1 MNDKAVW
8 SQSAS
13 YAGMWHSNPPSLLPQ
28 REVSKLQK
36 IKGKKRGGGG
46 ACKFLTTNPVLASR
60 FPPRFPAPGWG
71 KGTWEGKSGVP
82 PEPPA
87 TPLDREGRERSRLWG
102 SSMRWVGVAVR
113 APWGLTPAR
122 VGRFWISCLG

>member
-36 IKGKKRGGGG
+36 KGREGERGGGG
-46 ACKFLTTNPVLASR
+46 MVHAS
-60 FPPRFPAPGWG
+60 F
-71 KGTWEGKSGVP
+71 
-82 PEPPA
+82 
-87 TPLDREGRERSRLWG
+87 
-102 SSMRWVGVAVR
+102 
-113 APWGLTPAR
+113 
-122 VGRFWISCLG
+122 

>member
-36 IKGKKRGGGG
+36 KGREEKGGGGDG
-46 ACKFLTTNPVLASR
+46 ACKFLTTNAVTCLQVPTQ
-60 FPPRFPAPGWG
+60 FPCARLGERHVGGKIRGFPR
-71 KGTWEGKSGVP
+71 
-82 PEPPA
+82 A
-87 TPLDREGRERSRLWG
+87 TCNSP
-102 SSMRWVGVAVR
+102 
-113 APWGLTPAR
+113 
-122 VGRFWISCLG
+122 

>member
-36 IKGKKRGGGG
+36 KGGERVGGG
-46 ACKFLTTNPVLASR
+46 ACKFLTTNAVTCLQVPSR
-60 FPPRFPAPGWG
+60 FPCARLGERHVGGKIWDFP
-71 KGTWEGKSGVP
+71 K
-82 PEPPA
+82 A
-87 TPLDREGRERSRLWG
+87 T
-102 SSMRWVGVAVR
+102 
-113 APWGLTPAR
+113 
-122 VGRFWISCLG
+122 